1 MNFAGVEFV
10 PESRLTEL
18 EARHA
23 AVSKLYAK
31 AKAENERLKAD
42 NAAWRRDA
50 WQWPICLAVGMVGMF
65 LFGIWL
71 AGKANQSAPPQT
83 VKTVSTML
91 V

>member
-10 PESRLTEL
+10 PEQRLTDL

-23 AVSKLYAK
+23 ALKRLYDVT
-31 AKAENERLKAD
+31 KAERDRLKVD